1 MLEVSESSDN
11 FVKLKEDL
19 RVKDIDLHLF
29 KYEILNNETIDD
41 IISSGDNMRNKS
53 YKTYSLIALIL
64 FNIIRFIIYIMVSN
78 DGKNPKSYLDFCQY
92 MGGITQF
99 HRLETVLS
107 LILTLAITI
116 LFNYS
121 HNMQWIEIIGILKGL
136 RIMKNMRNSDLEFW
150 QKFINKIK
158 FVQIIIKLAVYSSIF
173 FLTLTL
179 VSFVIVSHD
188 LIEIFKYGIIGII
201 TYFLMWFSVLLIIS
215 YSFLYFYIVCYYC
228 RMRFRIFNSFLEIKF
243 ANRMFIKYKHLG
255 ELFRE
260 HNSVCNEIIFYNKFW
275 KHYFFAINYTLIPA
289 YLLSLHQAIFVDSN
303 FLFFMTLFSCLSGGL
318 GSHLMLNLL
327 IGSINKESSKSYKSL
342 HNFYLNSINL
352 VNTKHKIK
360 VFFRYCILFVI
371 LDFFVSVNKR
381 YGKSWK

>member
-1 MLEVSESSDN
+1 M
-11 FVKLKEDL
+11 
-19 RVKDIDLHLF
+19 
-29 KYEILNNETIDD
+29 
-41 IISSGDNMRNKS
+41 
-53 YKTYSLIALIL
+53 
-64 FNIIRFIIYIMVSN
+64 
-78 DGKNPKSYLDFCQY
+78 
-92 MGGITQF
+92 TQF

-121 HNMQWIEIIGILKGL
+121 HNMQWIEIIGILKGV

-150 QKFINKIK
+150 QKFINRIK

-188 LIEIFKYGIIGII
+188 LIEIFKYGVIGII
-201 TYFLMWFSVLLIIS
+201 IYFLMGFFVMFIIS
-215 YSFLYFYIVCYYC
+215 HSFLYFYIVCYYC
-228 RMRFRIFNSFLEIKF
+228 RMRFRIFNNFLETKF
-243 ANRMFIKYKHLG
+243 VNKMFLKYKLLD

-260 HNSVCNEIIFYNKFW
+260 HNSNKIIFYNKFW

-289 YLLSLHQAIFVDSN
+289 YLLSLHQIIFVDSN
-303 FLFFMTLFSCLSGGL
+303 LLIFMTLFSCLSGSLGL
-318 GSHLMLNLL
+318 HFILNLL

-352 VNTKHKIK
+352 VNTKRKIK
-360 VFFRYCILFVI
+360 VFFRYCILFVVI

>member
-1 MLEVSESSDN
+1 MPQISESSDN

-19 RVKDIDLHLF
+19 RVNDIDLALF

-41 IISSGDNMRNKS
+41 LISSGDKKRNKT

-78 DGKNPKSYLDFCQY
+78 DGKNPKIYLDFCQY
-92 MGGITQF
+92 MGGMTQF

-121 HNMQWIEIIGILKGL
+121 HNMQWIEIIGILKGV
-136 RIMKNMRNSDLEFW
+136 RIMKNMRNSALEFW
-150 QKFINKIK
+150 QKFINRIK

-188 LIEIFKYGIIGII
+188 LIEIFKYGVIGII
-201 TYFLMWFSVLLIIS
+201 IYFLMGFFVMFIIS
-215 YSFLYFYIVCYYC
+215 HSFLYFYIVCYYC
-228 RMRFRIFNSFLEIKF
+228 RMRFRIFNNFLETKF
-243 ANRMFIKYKHLG
+243 VNKMFLKYKLLD

-260 HNSVCNEIIFYNKFW
+260 HNSNKIIFYNKFW

-289 YLLSLHQAIFVDSN
+289 YLLSLHQIIFVDSN
-303 FLFFMTLFSCLSGGL
+303 LLIFITLFSCLSGSLGL
-318 GSHLMLNLL
+318 HFILNLL

-352 VNTKHKIK
+352 VNTKRKIK
-360 VFFRYCILFVI
+360 VFFRYCILFVVI